1 MSRYPET
8 VRLVTELG
16 KVAREIRDQYI
27 VNQALVMQSTSN
39 EQMSSEISGM
49 KALIL
54 FYPIAEF
61 LSPIE
66 VLKLSTVHR
75 NLKEDLRVK
84 RWIMYKFKNNLYELM
99 NSIGHSALANTL
111 RKYKHPWPFV
121 ISGSI
126 VLQALLSD
134 QWENYD
140 IDIYGIPDSI
150 GTTERLLLNAGYE
163 NFNVRADT
171 IEPYI
176 ALMAT
181 KTIKSVKDWYNYNPL
196 INEQAR
202 STVQVIELND
212 NNIDARRCVDAFD
225 LDIVKNTW
233 DGETL
238 CINNFNSISNMTA
251 DVSPHIDHVL
261 GAMGN
266 ACGFVTSLV
275 RLYELE
281 QKGVLSID
289 LKNIKLSRL
298 PIYVESVFDRIFRR
312 FLKYAKRGFIIRTSL
327 KDWTIRE
334 ITVIINR
341 LGKLGKK
348 KVSMQYL
355 RKMLVSYS

>member
-8 VRLVTELG
+8 VRLVTNPG
-16 KVAREIRDQYI
+16 KIAREIRDVYI
-27 VNQALVMQSTSN
+27 ANQVVIQTTPN
-39 EQMSSEISGM
+39 ERIISETSGM
-49 KALIL
+49 KCFIL

-61 LSPIE
+61 LSPVE
-66 VLKLSTVHR
+66 VIKLSTIHR
-75 NLKEDLRVK
+75 HLNQDHRVK
-84 RWIMYKFKNNLYELM
+84 RWIMYKFTNNLYELM

-134 QWENYD
+134 QWQIFD
-140 IDIYGIPDSI
+140 IDIYGIPDKI
-150 GTTERLLLNAGYE
+150 DTIERLLLDAGYQ

-171 IEPYI
+171 MEPYI

-181 KTIKSVKDWYNYNPL
+181 KTIKSVKDWYNYLPL
-196 INEQAR
+196 VNEQAR

-251 DVSPHIDHVL
+251 DVSPHIDHVI

-275 RLYELE
+275 RLYELK

-289 LKNIKLSRL
+289 LKSIQLSRL

-355 RKMLVSYS
+355 KKMLMSYS

>member
-8 VRLVTELG
+8 VRLVTKPG
-16 KVAREIRDQYI
+16 PVAKEIRDVYNA
-27 VNQALVMQSTSN
+27 NQIEMQSKSN
-39 EQMSSEISGM
+39 DQILYSESSGM
-49 KALIL
+49 KSLIL

-61 LSPIE
+61 LSPVE
-66 VLKLSTVHR
+66 VIKLLTIHR
-75 NLKEDLRVK
+75 HINQDRRVK
-84 RWIMYKFKNNLYELM
+84 SWIIYRFKNNLYELM
-99 NSIGHSALANTL
+99 NVSGHSALARNL
-111 RKYKHPWPFV
+111 KEYKHPWPFV

-140 IDIYGIPDSI
+140 IDIYGIPNSI
-150 GTTERLLLNAGYE
+150 GAIEILLVDAGYQ

-176 ALMAT
+176 ALMAS
-181 KTIKSVKDWYNYNPL
+181 KAIKSVKDFYNYSPVV
-196 INEQAR
+196 NEQAR
-202 STVQVIELND
+202 STVQVIELDD
-212 NNIDARRCVDAFD
+212 NNIDARFCVDAFD

-238 CINNFNSISNMTA
+238 RINNFNSISNMTA
-251 DVSPHIDHVL
+251 CVSPHIEHVI

-266 ACGFVTSLV
+266 ACGFVSSLV
-275 RLYELE
+275 RLYELK

-289 LKNIKLSRL
+289 LKSIQLSRL

-334 ITVIINR
+334 IAVIMNR
-341 LGKLGKK
+341 LGKLGRK
-348 KVSMQYL
+348 KVSTQYL
-355 RKMLVSYS
+355 KKMLISYT